1 MTDKMNRNALH
12 YAIVDHKTEEARQLI
27 LSGNIDLNA
36 QDKNGY
42 TALHFAAQYKNA
54 DIARLLIEK
63 GAKPDLVDGWG
74 NTPLWRALGSSKE
87 NVQIINLL
95 LSSGVDPTTEN
106 DSGVSV
112 ISHVRKIKTHSN
124 RDLFKKWL

>member
-1 MTDKMNRNALH
+1 MTDNMGRNALH
-12 YAIVDHKTEEARQLI
+12 YAIVDHKTDEAKQLI

-42 TALHFAAQYKNA
+42 TALHFAAQYKNV

-63 GAKPDLVDGWG
+63 GAKPESVDNWG
-74 NTPLWRALGSSKE
+74 NTPLWRALGSSGE
-87 NVQIINLL
+87 NLQIIDML
-95 LSSGVDPTTEN
+95 LSSGIDPTTEN
-106 DSGVSV
+106 ESGVSV

-124 RDLFKKWL
+124 RDRFKKWL

>member
-1 MTDKMNRNALH
+1 MDRNALH
-12 YAIVDHKTEEARQLI
+12 YAIIDHKTDKAKQLI

-42 TALHFAAQYKNA
+42 TALHFAAQYKNV

-63 GAKPDLVDGWG
+63 GAKPDLIDDWG
-74 NTPLWRALGSSKE
+74 NTPLWRALGPSE
-87 NVQIINLL
+87 DNAQLINLL
-95 LSSGVDPTTEN
+95 ISSGIDPTTEN
-106 DSGVSV
+106 ESGVSV
-112 ISHVRKIKTHSN
+112 ISHVRKIKTHPN